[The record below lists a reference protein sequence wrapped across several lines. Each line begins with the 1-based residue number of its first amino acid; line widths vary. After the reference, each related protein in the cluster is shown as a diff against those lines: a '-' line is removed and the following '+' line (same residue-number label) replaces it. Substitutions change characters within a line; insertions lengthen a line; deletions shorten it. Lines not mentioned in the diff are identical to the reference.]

1 MADKETKIKT
11 PKKRRRFGAI
21 IAVIIAVF
29 VVIFIVNQQKPDVP
43 VVPIRTD
50 IDTKLVILGFDG
62 MDAGLTEQWMREG
75 KLPNFTRLMESGS
88 FHPLM
93 TSTPP
98 ESPVSWSS
106 LLTGMNPGKTNIYDF
121 LRRDY
126 EYNILPSW
134 AKQTPGKYIFNFL
147 PVQLPKAVNLRD
159 GDTIWEVSTRNGIST
174 TVFQAPISFPVSHV
188 PGSRMT
194 PGLGVPD
201 AKGTQ
206 GTFSFYVDDLD
217 ILSGHTKGLA
227 KSGRDT
233 EFGGQTKEI
242 IILPGDVV
250 NDYIFGPRNPITGE
264 DIKVEFDLVFDR
276 EDKTA
281 TITIQGQEQKIGEGD
296 WSDWWQVEFPVN
308 SLMKIDGIF
317 LMNMIEIPGSGPSGE
332 PIGNFRLY
340 MTPIN
345 FNPELPPKI
354 VDLSYPRSYSG
365 ELAEELGDL
374 YWTQGWAIDT
384 WAYNEELVDETLFLE
399 MVDMIESRRE
409 KIVFNEL
416 QKDNWNIFIGIFQA
430 TDRIQHM
437 FFRLLDEEHPRYD
450 PEDAARLGNQ
460 VLKIY
465 QRADDYVGKVMDEII
480 DDNTVLVVLSDHGF
494 NSFRRSVNLNRVLI
508 NNGFLKVKPE
518 LEAANT
524 RILEDLF
531 EGDKGQFF
539 SYVDW
544 SQTTAYA
551 MGLGQI
557 YLNLKGRETQGIV
570 EPGDAEKEI
579 KDRINEILLA
589 MRDPEYDNA
598 VVFDGM
604 YDGKEIYFGNH
615 MDQAPDLV
623 VGMADGYRIS
633 WQTCLGGAPLE
644 ELEFNDRFWSG
655 DHCAYDPKTT
665 VGIFFSNRRIDNNTP
680 SILDIAPSV
689 YSLFDIEIPEI
700 VDGAAFTF
708 LPASEKMFAGLDR
721 QDKVNEE
728 TKDLLKSIG
737 YLQGD

>member
-1 MADKETKIKT
+1 MTDLKDKIK
-11 PKKRRRFGAI
+11 PQKKRGKVGAF
-21 IAVIIAVF
+21 IAVFIAVF
-29 VVIFIVNQQKPDVP
+29 VVLFVVNKQDDVP

-50 IDTKLVILGFDG
+50 IDTKIIILGFDG
-62 MDAGLTEQWMREG
+62 MDEGLTDQWMREG
-75 KLPNFTRLMESGS
+75 LLPNFSRLTESGC
-88 FHPLM
+88 FHPLA

-126 EYNILPSW
+126 NYSIMPSW
-134 AKQTPGKYIFNFL
+134 AKQTPGKYLFDFL
-147 PVQLPKAVNLRD
+147 PVVLPKAVNLRD
-159 GDTIWEVSTRNGIST
+159 GDTIWEVSTRNGISS
-174 TVFQAPISFPVSHV
+174 TVFQAPISFPVSKV

-217 ILSGHTKGLA
+217 ILSSHTKAFA

-242 IILPGDVV
+242 IILPGDVI
-250 NDYIFGPRNPITGE
+250 NDYIFGPKNPITGE
-264 DIKVEFDLVFDR
+264 DIKIEFDLVFNR

-281 TITIQGQEQKIGEGD
+281 TITIEDQEQTIGEGD
-296 WSDWWQVEFPVN
+296 WTDWWQIGFPIN

-317 LMNMIEIPGSGPSGE
+317 LMNMIELPGTGPSGE

-354 VDLSYPRSYSG
+354 IDLSYPRSYSG
-365 ELAEELGDL
+365 ELAADLGDL

-384 WAYNEELVDETLFLE
+384 WAYNEELVDENLFLE
-399 MVDMIESRRE
+399 MVDMIETRRE

-450 PEDAARLGNQ
+450 AEDAERLGNQ

-465 QRADDYVGKVMDEII
+465 QRADTYVGKVMDEIV

-508 NNGFLKVKPE
+508 NNGYLKVKPE
-518 LEAANT
+518 LEAANQ

-544 SQTTAYA
+544 SQTKAYA

-557 YLNLKGRETQGIV
+557 YLNIKGREVEGIV
-570 EPGDAEKEI
+570 EPGDEEKQI
-579 KDRINEILLA
+579 KDEISEILLA
-589 MRDPEYDNA
+589 MRDPEYDYA
-598 VVFDGM
+598 VVFDGI
-604 YDGKEIYFGNH
+604 YDGKEIYHGNH

-623 VGMADGYRIS
+623 VGLADGYRIS

-655 DHCAYDPKTT
+655 DHCAYDPNTT
-665 VGIFFSNRRIDNNTP
+665 VGIFFSNRKIDNNTP

-700 VDGAAFTF
+700 VDGSAFTF
-708 LPASEKMFAGLDR
+708 QPASDKMFATLDR
-721 QDKVNEE
+721 RDEIDEE
-728 TKDLLKSIG
+728 TKDMLRSIG

>member
-1 MADKETKIKT
+1 MADKEKKIKGT
-11 PKKRRRFGAI
+11 QNRKRIIALVVMIIAI
-21 IAVIIAVF
+21 IF
-29 VVIFIVNQQKPDVP
+29 VLFIVNKQKQDVP
-43 VVPIRTD
+43 VVPMRTD
-50 IDTKLVILGFDG
+50 IDKKLVVLGFDG
-62 MDAGLTEQWMREG
+62 MDAELTEQWMLEG
-75 KLPNFTRLMESGS
+75 KLPNFARLAQSGC

-126 EYNILPSW
+126 KYNILPSW
-134 AKQTPGKYIFNFL
+134 AKQTPGKYLFNFL
-147 PVQLPKAVNLRD
+147 PIRLPKAENLRD

-174 TVFQAPISFPVSHV
+174 TVFQAPISFPVSKV

-250 NDYIFGPRNPITGE
+250 NDYVFGPRNPITGE

-281 TITIQGQEQKIGEGD
+281 TITIQGQKQTIGEGE
-296 WSDWWQVEFPVN
+296 WSDWWQVGFPIN

-354 VDLSYPRSYSG
+354 VDLSYPRSYSA
-365 ELAEELGDL
+365 ELADELGDL

-384 WAYNEELVDETLFLE
+384 WAYNEELLDENLFLE

-409 KIVFNEL
+409 EIVFNEL
-416 QKDNWNIFIGIFQA
+416 QKDNWNIFIGVFQA

-465 QRADDYVGKVMDEII
+465 QRADAYVGKVMDEII
-480 DDNTVLVVLSDHGF
+480 DGNTVLVVVSDHGF

-518 LEAANT
+518 LEAANQ

-544 SQTTAYA
+544 SHTTAYA

-579 KDRINEILLA
+579 KNRINEILLA

-598 VVFDGM
+598 VVFDAT
-604 YDGKEIYFGNH
+604 YDGKEIYHGNH

-644 ELEFNDRFWSG
+644 ELEFNDRLWSG
-655 DHCAYDPKTT
+655 DHCAYDPNTT

-700 VDGAAFTF
+700 VDGAPFTF
-708 LPASEKMFAGLDR
+708 LPMSDKMFAGFDR
-721 QDKVNEE
+721 NEKVNEK
-728 TKDLLKSIG
+728 TRNLLRSIG

>member
-1 MADKETKIKT
+1 MADKEKKIKGT
-11 PKKRRRFGAI
+11 QNRKRLVAL
-21 IAVIIAVF
+21 AVMILAVF
-29 VVIFIVNQQKPDVP
+29 VVIFIINKQKQDVP
-43 VVPIRTD
+43 VVPMRTD
-50 IDTKLVILGFDG
+50 IDKKLVVLGFDG
-62 MDAGLTEQWMREG
+62 MDAELTEQWMLEG
-75 KLPNFTRLMESGS
+75 KLPNFARLAQSGC

-126 EYNILPSW
+126 KYNILPSW
-134 AKQTPGKYIFNFL
+134 AKQTPGKYLFNFL
-147 PVQLPKAVNLRD
+147 PIRLPKAENLRD

-174 TVFQAPISFPVSHV
+174 TVFQAPISFPVSKV

-250 NDYIFGPRNPITGE
+250 NDYVFGPRNPITGE

-281 TITIQGQEQKIGEGD
+281 TITIQGQKQTIGEGE
-296 WSDWWQVEFPVN
+296 WSDWWQVGFPIN

-354 VDLSYPRSYSG
+354 VDLSYPRSYSA
-365 ELAEELGDL
+365 ELADELGDL

-384 WAYNEELVDETLFLE
+384 WAYNEELLDENLFLE

-409 KIVFNEL
+409 EIVFNEL
-416 QKDNWNIFIGIFQA
+416 QKDNWNIFIGVFQA

-465 QRADDYVGKVMDEII
+465 QRADAYVGKVMDEII
-480 DDNTVLVVLSDHGF
+480 DGNTVLVVVSDHGF

-518 LEAANT
+518 LEAANQ

-544 SQTTAYA
+544 SHTTAYA

-579 KDRINEILLA
+579 KNRINEILLA

-598 VVFDGM
+598 VVFDAT
-604 YDGKEIYFGNH
+604 YDGKEIYHGNH

-644 ELEFNDRFWSG
+644 ELEFNDRLWSG
-655 DHCAYDPKTT
+655 DHCAYDPNTT

-700 VDGAAFTF
+700 VDGAPFTF
-708 LPASEKMFAGLDR
+708 LPMSDKMFAGFDR
-721 QDKVNEE
+721 NEKVNEK
-728 TKDLLKSIG
+728 TRNLLRSIG